1 MGLFDK
7 VFGAKEVISDEL
19 SPAEAY
25 AAIALGAIA
34 ADGYLSDE
42 ESHGV
47 SFMLSRTQLFKNYS
61 NDVLRRMFDKLL
73 GILKRKGLGSLV
85 DAAKKSLP
93 YEMRESAFAVAT
105 DLIFADGMVTDDEQS
120 FLNQLYEA
128 LEIKPEVA
136 LNIVQVMAIKNR
148 S

>member
-7 VFGAKEVISDEL
+7 VFGAKEATDEL

-25 AAIALGAIA
+25 AAVALAAIA
-34 ADGYLSDE
+34 ADGYLSEE

-61 NDVLRRMFDKLL
+61 NDVIRRMFDKLL
-73 GILKRKGLGSLV
+73 SMLKRNGLGSLV

-105 DLIFADGMVTDDEQS
+105 DLIFADGVVTEDEQR
-120 FLNQLYEA
+120 FINQLYES
-128 LEIKPEVA
+128 LEINPETA
-136 LNIVQVMAIKNR
+136 LQIVQVIAIKNR